1 MKNYAAWGLE
11 YLKETEALKCRIR
24 QVQAESG
31 PDVTGQRAQRIH
43 LLYDMYLECMVTGRI
58 LQRRGDALEQ

>member
-11 YLKETEALKCRIR
+11 YLKEAEALKCRIR

-31 PDVTGQRAQRIH
+31 QRIH
-43 LLYDMYLECMVTGRI
+43 LLCDMYLECMVTGRI

>member
-11 YLKETEALKCRIR
+11 YLKEAETLKSRIR

-31 PDVTGQRAQRIH
+31 PDVTGRRAQRIH

-58 LQRRGDALEQ
+58 LQRRGDTLEQ

>member
-11 YLKETEALKCRIR
+11 YLKEAEILKSRIR
-24 QVQAESG
+24 QVQAEPG
-31 PDVTGQRAQRIH
+31 PDITGQRAQRIH

-58 LQRRGDALEQ
+58 LQRRGDTLEQ

>member
-11 YLKETEALKCRIR
+11 YLKEAEALKCRIR

-43 LLYDMYLECMVTGRI
+43 LLCDMYLECMVTGRI
-58 LQRRGDALEQ
+58 LQRRCDALEQ